1 MSDHASDRRTFL
13 KRAGAASAAVVAS
26 RLPVPGSAS
35 AQDATVKPDP
45 AAKRGGT
52 LRFGVHTAPA
62 HFDVHQHSPHLL
74 EQGFDGQDRSEHV
87 ALIVRCTTSVYPVI
101 AHLWLKGWARP
112 LVQWVGRLR
121 IKMTIDHYRRLPG
134 RM

>member
-62 HFDVHQHSPHLL
+62 HFDVHQSGTVRRPY
-74 EQGFDGQDRSEHV
+74 GSR
-87 ALIVRCTTSVYPVI
+87 AL
-101 AHLWLKGWARP
+101 
-112 LVQWVGRLR
+112 
-121 IKMTIDHYRRLPG
+121 
-134 RM
+134 